1 MLMAGIFFFAS
12 FLGITAMFSLKYW
25 EQHNRRI
32 LAPRFRET
40 IDVRALQ
47 FKELLTAARMDFA
60 KLPPA
65 LVRLLRF
72 LIHEAALGFAFLAR
86 IAEKQSYRLADL
98 VSHKH
103 RFEKRETR
111 SEFLKK
117 VSEHKNGGGSSEAS
131 TTGAEL
137 DERAR

>member
-1 MLMAGIFFFAS
+1 MFVAAVFFFGS
-12 FLGITAMFSLKYW
+12 FLGIAAIFGLKYW
-25 EQHNRRI
+25 EQRTGRT
-32 LAPRFRET
+32 LVPAFREK

-47 FKELLTAARMDFA
+47 IKELLAAARIDIA
-60 KLPPA
+60 KVPPA
-65 LVRLLRF
+65 LLRLSRF

-86 IAEKQSYRLADL
+86 VVERQSYRLADL

-117 VSEHKNGGGSSEAS
+117 VAEHKNGNGNDRLD
-131 TTGAEL
+131 TTG
-137 DERAR
+137 DNGHNT

>member
-1 MLMAGIFFFAS
+1 MFVAAIFFFGS
-12 FLGITAMFSLKYW
+12 FLGIIVIFGLKYW
-25 EQHNRRI
+25 ERRTERT
-32 LAPRFRET
+32 LAPAFREK

-47 FKELLTAARMDFA
+47 LKELLTAVRMDLA

-65 LVRLLRF
+65 LVRLSRF
-72 LIHEAALGFAFLAR
+72 FVHETALGFAFLAR

-117 VSEHKNGGGSSEAS
+117 VSEHKNGAEQREVSGSD
-131 TTGAEL
+131 AEL
-137 DERAR
+137 